1 MRLTRWLR
9 RRHDELRC
17 KEVAR
22 VLQTHI
28 DGELDAA
35 TAAKVS
41 AHLESCRRCGMEAS
55 TYHDLKDS
63 LTRLSEPVD
72 PDAVERLRAFV
83 DDLTTQE
90 SE

>member
-1 MRLTRWLR
+1 MRNWLR
-9 RRHDELRC
+9 RRRDEMRC

-28 DGELDAA
+28 DGELDAE

-41 AHLESCRRCGMEAS
+41 SHLEACRRCGMEAS
-55 TYHDLKDS
+55 TYRELKDS